1 MKFAHT
7 DAHEL
12 LEAGHVVEHHA
23 VEHGA
28 PAAPVPQLKALRHT
42 VTMLNVASSN
52 KGAARRWAPNLSVLV
67 ALAYA
72 LQLRQVALLYDAASH
87 VGGGDGRALNAGRN
101 ARATY
106 LTRIL
111 SHSMR

>member
-1 MKFAHT
+1 MMFAHT

-12 LEAGHVVEHHA
+12 LEARHVVEHHA

-52 KGAARRWAPNLSVLV
+52 KGVNLSVLV

>member
-1 MKFAHT
+1 MMFAHT

-12 LEAGHVVEHHA
+12 LEARHVVEHHA